1 MFIQEVV
8 NTQTMQLEDELE
20 QRNALRILLRNFK
33 ENNSQ
38 NKKKG
43 NRKWSRAQKGR
54 KMIHVVVILIQDCWK
69 ISCNRIMQ
77 ERRNLLHT
85 KHTGNK
91 NKIGLKWSRIQILD
105 SVEMHAFNADQEKKY
120 QLTSS
125 SRLLQREKVMRK
137 PTSDGQ
143 FPADQIGR
151 KYQQEEGEDSP
162 SVHQLG
168 VVLALSGKE
177 QMCPS
182 LCQHL
187 TTGRI
192 LPPSTPNSEP
202 PEWVL
207 CPRLWT
213 SPSQNTC
220 SLLLE
225 EDKEEEEPSTHGDDG
240 DGGGECDDEL
250 LLLSPQ
256 SSLLQQLPP
265 PPTNPSSSSS
275 SHRPWRNPFR
285 VCTHQSKQK

>member
-1 MFIQEVV
+1 
-8 NTQTMQLEDELE
+8 
-20 QRNALRILLRNFK
+20 
-33 ENNSQ
+33 
-38 NKKKG
+38 
-43 NRKWSRAQKGR
+43 
-54 KMIHVVVILIQDCWK
+54 MIHVVVILIQDCWK
-69 ISCNRIMQ
+69 ISCNRKLQ

-85 KHTGNK
+85 KHIGNK

-105 SVEMHAFNADQEKKY
+105 SGNACIKCRSGKKN

-125 SRLLQREKVMRK
+125 SRLIQREQVMRK

-202 PEWVL
+202 PE
-207 CPRLWT
+207 
-213 SPSQNTC
+213 
-220 SLLLE
+220 
-225 EDKEEEEPSTHGDDG
+225 
-240 DGGGECDDEL
+240 
-250 LLLSPQ
+250 
-256 SSLLQQLPP
+256 
-265 PPTNPSSSSS
+265 
-275 SHRPWRNPFR
+275 
-285 VCTHQSKQK
+285 